1 MAVDAHGIL
10 LFSVTVCSKGGRAMY
25 RILIADD
32 ETIIR
37 EGIKY
42 LFDYSEL
49 GYTICGEAATGDETF
64 AMIRDHRP
72 DVVLLDIK
80 MPGMTGLE
88 VIRKAR
94 EAGFDGKVVIVSSY
108 TDFKYAQ
115 EAIRYGVQD
124 YITKPIDDDELREIL
139 TRFRESFDREGIA
152 RTASQQYRSKA
163 RSAIVRDIILGEG
176 TPSAQSWKDL
186 HLDAACYQV
195 AIFSRPYTSTAGE
208 VHLANPD
215 HSLYDHIFLQNQDV
229 LLLKGEG
236 AIKKLREMIEFNANA
251 NRNTPE
257 RIPFFACGAV
267 VTSFDAIPD
276 SYRSAQT
283 LMQRRFFCE
292 RETYLLEQKDLP
304 ESDASMSIAG
314 SECVKQYATQLLDCI
329 QSFNRRRMMQ
339 TLKELQERL
348 YRAPESVESIKLFLT
363 DLYLQVKEQMRH
375 LYSGSEIPFFSNA
388 AIIRTIRESSYL
400 SEIIWFY
407 SKRFEV
413 FMDATGI
420 STRDSVLDDIL
431 HYIHHNYASNITLEN
446 IAPLFGY
453 NRSYLGK
460 IFTKKMGQNFNSYV
474 DFVRI
479 EKSKELLLKD
489 DMKVYTIAERVGYK
503 NVDYFHI
510 KFRKYVG
517 QSPAEFRKKN
527 KVAASDHDTHEENE

>member
-1 MAVDAHGIL
+1 
-10 LFSVTVCSKGGRAMY
+10 MY

-32 ETIIR
+32 EAIIR
-37 EGIKY
+37 AGIKY
-42 LFDYSEL
+42 LLDYESL
-49 GYTICGEAATGDETF
+49 GYTICAEAANGEEALAHITQEK
-64 AMIRDHRP
+64 P
-72 DVVLLDIK
+72 DVVLLDIR
-80 MPGMTGLE
+80 MPRMDGLE

-94 EAGFDGKVVIVSSY
+94 ESGFNGKVVIISSY

-124 YITKPIDDDELREIL
+124 YLTKPIDEEELSDIL
-139 TRFRESFDREGIA
+139 ERIRSSFDREGLA
-152 RTASQQYRSKA
+152 RTASQQYRNKA
-163 RSAIVRDIILGEG
+163 RRSIVRDLILGEAI
-176 TPSAQSWKDL
+176 PSPQSQRDL
-186 HLDAACYQV
+186 HLDAKCYQV
-195 AIFSRPYTSTAGE
+195 AIFRRWCPPLPNEAR
-208 VHLANPD
+208 LRNPD
-215 HSLYDHIFLQNQDV
+215 NALFDHIVLLEQDV
-229 LLLKGEG
+229 MLLKGEE
-236 AIKKLREMIEFNANA
+236 AIKKLREMIDFNIAANHDNSPA
-251 NRNTPE
+251 S
-257 RIPFFACGAV
+257 IPFFACGTV
-267 VTSFDAIPD
+267 VSSLEEIPD
-276 SYRSAQT
+276 SYHSAQM
-283 LMQRRFFCE
+283 LMQRRFFFD
-292 RETYLLEQKDLP
+292 RDTHVLYADALP
-304 ESDASMSIAG
+304 TPDPSASIAG
-314 SECVKQYATQLLDCI
+314 TECIKQYASELLDCI

-348 YRAPESVESIKLFLT
+348 TRAPESVETIRLFLT

-375 LYSGSEIPFFSNA
+375 LYPSSEIPFFSNA
-388 AIIRTIRESSYL
+388 AIIRTIQESVFL

-527 KVAASDHDTHEENE
+527 KSSTQSPSDPENA

>member
-1 MAVDAHGIL
+1 
-10 LFSVTVCSKGGRAMY
+10 MY
-25 RILIADD
+25 SILIADD
-32 ETIIR
+32 EAIIR
-37 EGIKY
+37 EGIKF
-42 LFDYSEL
+42 LFDYEEL
-49 GYTICGEAATGDETF
+49 GFSISAEAANGDQALEQITKKQ
-64 AMIRDHRP
+64 P
-72 DVVLLDIK
+72 DVVLLDIR

-88 VIRKAR
+88 VIRRAR
-94 EAGFDGKVVIVSSY
+94 ESGYRGKVVIVSSF

-124 YITKPIDDDELREIL
+124 YITKPIDEDELKNIL
-139 TRFRESFDREGIA
+139 IRFRQSFESEGLA
-152 RTASQQYRSKA
+152 RSASQQYRTKA
-163 RSAIVRDIILGEG
+163 RDTIVRDILLGDAF
-176 TPSAQSWKDL
+176 PSAQSKKDL
-186 HLDAACYQV
+186 HFDAQIFQV
-195 AIFSRPYTSTAGE
+195 AIFLRLAPAAADE
-208 VHLANPD
+208 VHLTNPD
-215 HSLYDHIFLQNQDV
+215 NTLYDHIFLQGKEV
-229 LLLKGEG
+229 LLLKGAS
-236 AIKKLREMIEFNANA
+236 AIRKIHDMIEFNAQA
-251 NRNTPE
+251 NHTTPSN
-257 RIPFFACGAV
+257 IPFFACGKTV
-267 VTSFDAIPD
+267 STLEEVPQ
-276 SYRSAQT
+276 SYQMAQT
-283 LMQRRFFCE
+283 LLQRRFFCDAD
-292 RETYLLEQKDLP
+292 TYLLEPKDLP
-304 ESDASMSIAG
+304 EADAEASIAG
-314 SECVKQYATQLLDCI
+314 TQCIKQYASELLDCI
-329 QSFNRRRMMQ
+329 HSFNRRRMTQ
-339 TLKELQERL
+339 TLKQLQERL

-375 LYSGSEIPFFSNA
+375 LYPGNEIPFFSNA
-388 AIIRTIRESSYL
+388 AIIRTINESNYL

-489 DMKVYTIAERVGYK
+489 DMKVYSIAERVGYK

-527 KVAASDHDTHEENE
+527 KSPSSSSQENSQKTGLLPENDE

>member
-1 MAVDAHGIL
+1 
-10 LFSVTVCSKGGRAMY
+10 MY

-32 ETIIR
+32 EAIIR

-42 LFDYSEL
+42 LLDYGSL
-49 GYTICGEAATGDETF
+49 GYTICAEASNGDDTLSKIMHEQ
-64 AMIRDHRP
+64 P
-72 DVVLLDIK
+72 DVVLLDIR

-94 EAGFDGKVVIVSSY
+94 ENGFSGKVVIVSSY

-124 YITKPIDDDELREIL
+124 YLTKPIDEDELRDIL
-139 TRFRESFDREGIA
+139 MRIRNSFEREGLA

-163 RSAIVRDIILGEG
+163 RRSIVRDLLLAEAI
-176 TPSAQSWKDL
+176 PSAQSRRDL
-186 HLDAACYQV
+186 HLDAECYQV
-195 AIFSRPYTSTAGE
+195 AIFRRACPPTANE
-208 VHLANPD
+208 ARLSNPD
-215 HSLYDHIFLQNQDV
+215 NSLYDHIVLQEQDV
-229 LLLKGEG
+229 LLLKGAS
-236 AIKKLREMIEFNANA
+236 AIKKLREMIDFNASA
-251 NRNTPE
+251 NRDTPSA
-257 RIPFFACGAV
+257 IPFFACGTV
-267 VTSFDAIPD
+267 VSTLEKVPA
-276 SYRSAQT
+276 SYRSAQV
-283 LMQRRFFCE
+283 LMERRFFYD
-292 RETYLLEQKDLP
+292 RDTYILTADALP
-304 ESDASMSIAG
+304 APDPSASIAG
-314 SECVKQYATQLLDCI
+314 TACIGQYASELLDCI

-339 TLKELQERL
+339 TLKDLQERL
-348 YRAPESVESIKLFLT
+348 TRAPESVDSIKLFLA

-375 LYSGSEIPFFSNA
+375 LYPGSEIPFFSNG
-388 AIIRTIRESSYL
+388 AIIRTINESVFL

-479 EKSKELLLKD
+479 EKSKELLLND
-489 DMKVYTIAERVGYK
+489 DLKVYTIAERVGYK

-527 KVAASDHDTHEENE
+527 KSAVQTHTDPEKT